1 MLTLGE
7 IAAEPEL
14 LTWRLRLRDGT
25 PAALRP
31 LEHGD
36 ARALAAFLG
45 GLSAETRRLSTYDGY
60 DLAAARELC
69 AAIARYDKL
78 RLVLEVA
85 SGAVAG
91 LVEFSLAIMPDDI
104 ARYAAAGV
112 RLSEHSDLRFGITLA
127 DAYQGQGV
135 GSAVFPLVEDVA
147 RRLGRSRI
155 ILWGGVLTDNARAIR
170 FYEKNGFL
178 RVGSATGS
186 SGRESIDMIRE
197 LG

>member
-1 MLTLGE
+1 MLTLAQ

-14 LTWRLRLRDGT
+14 LTWRLRLGDGT
-25 PAALRP
+25 AAALRP

-36 ARALAAFLG
+36 ARGLAAFLG

-78 RLVLEVA
+78 RLVLEVD

-91 LVEFSLAIMPDDI
+91 LVEFSLAIMPDDM
-104 ARYAAAGV
+104 ARYGAAGI
-112 RLSEHSDLRFGITLA
+112 RLGERTDVRFGITLA
-127 DAYQGQGV
+127 DAWQGRGV
-135 GSAVFPLVEDVA
+135 GTAVFPLVEEVA

-155 ILWGGVLTDNARAIR
+155 ILWGGVLADNPRALR
-170 FYEKNGFL
+170 FYEKNGFR
-178 RVGSATGS
+178 RVGAFTD
-186 SGRESIDMIRE
+186 SGGRASIDMIRE
-197 LG
+197 PV